1 MKIPKAVSTVVF
13 LFMAAVLLA
22 ETPYATVVYAEG
34 KQFSVIRAGKPVS
47 YGAESPEAIGL
58 AIARGDILQTSP
70 GTYIEILIHPIS
82 ASVQL
87 AENTSFKCDADETGT
102 QSKGELYYG
111 RVRAK
116 VAKLAG
122 SSTYKITSPSLV
134 AGVRG
139 TDFGCDHIY
148 VRPPAPG
155 TAIDATEGSATS
167 ASASSVMNRV
177 FCFEGSVLVV
187 PAANPERETVMI
199 GGGEMVESVA
209 PTVVA
214 GIEKPLTLVKA
225 PVAVEVN
232 DFWKNREFRSVPET
246 SGAEDSSGPTVEE
259 QILTEEEKQV
269 IEQEIKKER
278 NHKVRLAGSA
288 ALLLA
293 GSLVAGAAYPE
304 YDRDGM
310 TSSVMANASF
320 GGVLIS
326 SSLILLVY
334 DLIMH

>member
-1 MKIPKAVSTVVF
+1 
-13 LFMAAVLLA
+13 MAAVLLA

-47 YGAESPEAIGL
+47 YAAESPEAIGL

-87 AENTSFKCDADETGT
+87 AENTSFKCDADESGT

-116 VAKLAG
+116 VAKLTG

-148 VRPPAPG
+148 VRPSAPG
-155 TAIDATEGSATS
+155 TAIDATAGAATS

-187 PAANPERETVMI
+187 PAVNPEQQTVMI
-199 GGGEMVESVA
+199 GKGEMVESAA

-232 DFWKNREFRSVPET
+232 DFWKNREFRSVPEA
-246 SGAEDSSGPTVEE
+246 SGAGDSSGAFSGPTVEE

-269 IEQEIKKER
+269 IVQEIKRER

-293 GSLVAGAAYPE
+293 GALVAGAAYPE
-304 YDRDGM
+304 YENDGM
-310 TSSVMANASF
+310 TSSVMVNASY
-320 GGVLIS
+320 GGVLVG